1 MTSSNPQNLSAAP
14 AGPKLAAKRHCFFGP
29 WGRRF
34 KAMDRAEDPHAHAE
48 GASLLHKSE
57 RVQGFINAF
66 TLVIFRS
73 RHDLKKIG
81 VTISEPQAL

>member
-1 MTSSNPQNLSAAP
+1 
-14 AGPKLAAKRHCFFGP
+14 
-29 WGRRF
+29 
-34 KAMDRAEDPHAHAE
+34 MDRAEDPHAHAE

-66 TLVIFRS
+66 TLIFQS
-73 RHDLKKIG
+73 RHDLKKVG